1 MKWINDFLSKYTMYW
16 LMHNLLRLL
25 IIYTTILS
33 AFHVL
38 PYVWWHILGIAVYLS
53 VACWAA
59 NWTFAKIVGVHP
71 NPESQYITAEIL
83 TLIVGPFNPL
93 TNWWFLLLV
102 AVVAMG
108 SKYIIVYRKRH
119 IFNPAAFAV
128 VVTALTIGQA
138 ASWWVGSIYTFP
150 IILIGGLLL
159 LYKMRWLHLIWAF
172 LASYFIL
179 FFAFNL
185 GNGLT
190 WADTALALKTTVLG
204 TSLLFFSLIMLA
216 EPLTAPA
223 RRNFRI
229 AYGALTAVVLFLIQ
243 RYIPAAYFNLELTL
257 VIMNFAAFIMTPNLK
272 VNLKLREKTYFA
284 RGGMGLVFVPERP
297 VKFQPGQYM
306 QFLLPHQKPDS
317 RGTRRY
323 FSIASAP
330 SEGTIMLATKL
341 PDEPSSFKSRLK
353 DLQKDEIILSSSLD
367 GDFLLPKD
375 EKIPLVLVAGGV
387 GIAPFRSMIKELLSQ
402 NSRRDITLIYT
413 VNEVDEIGFTEIFD
427 EAEEKIGL
435 KTVYVVQNNIPANWT
450 GQTGRLNPN
459 LVRNMVPNYENKT
472 YFISGPDPMVRFAER
487 MLKDM
492 GVPRRQI
499 KTDYFPGYE

>member
-1 MKWINDFLSKYTMYW
+1 MNFINGFLNKRTMYW

-25 IIYTTILS
+25 IAYTTVLS
-33 AFHVL
+33 VFHVL
-38 PYVWWHILGIAVYLS
+38 PYVWWHILAIAVYLS

-59 NWTFAKIVGVHP
+59 NWAFGKIFGVTP

-93 TNWWFLLLV
+93 TNWWFLLLIS
-102 AVVAMG
+102 VVAMG
-108 SKYIIVYRKRH
+108 SKYILAYRKRH
-119 IFNPAAFAV
+119 FFNPAALGSV
-128 VVTALTIGQA
+128 VAALTIGQS

-150 IILIGGLLL
+150 IILVGGLLL
-159 LYKMRWLHLIWAF
+159 LYKMRWLHLIWSF
-172 LASYFIL
+172 LISYFIL

-185 GNGLT
+185 GNGL
-190 WADTALALKTTVLG
+190 AVGDAAIALKNTVLG
-204 TSLLFFSLIMLA
+204 TSLLFFSLIMLT
-216 EPLTAPA
+216 EPLTAPS

-229 AYGALTAVVLFLIQ
+229 IYGALTAVLLFVIQ
-243 RYIPAAYFNLELTL
+243 QYVPAAYYNLELTL
-257 VIMNFAAFIMTPNLK
+257 VIMNIAAFAMTPNLK
-272 VNLKLREKTYFA
+272 VKLKLREKDYFA
-284 RGGMGLVFVPERP
+284 RGGMELVFAPERP
-297 VKFQPGQYM
+297 IKFRPGQYM
-306 QFLLPHQKPDS
+306 QFMLPHDKPDS

-341 PDEPSSFKSRLK
+341 PDQPSSFKNHLK

-387 GIAPFRSMIKELLSQ
+387 GIAPFRSMVKELIHQ
-402 NSRRDITLIYT
+402 NSRRDITLLYA
-413 VNEVDEIGFTEIFD
+413 VNEIDEMGFTEVFD

-435 KTVYVVQNNIPANWT
+435 KTIYVVQNNAPASWT
-450 GQTGRLNPN
+450 GKIGRLSPA
-459 LVRNMVPNYENKT
+459 LVRGSIPDYENKT
-472 YFISGPDPMVRFAER
+472 YFISGPDPMVRYAEK
-487 MLKDM
+487 MFKDM
-492 GVPRRQI
+492 GIRRRQI